1 MEESTEPTHRSEET
15 PNRWI
20 TSPKGRRW
28 LYGVALAVSALLA
41 FYGIITDESL
51 ALWGTLAAAVLS
63 LPVASA
69 NTPKTGKKKDEA
81 G

>member
-1 MEESTEPTHRSEET
+1 MTEDTTPNTHRADVT

-41 FYGIITDESL
+41 FYGLITDESL
-51 ALWGTLAAAVLS
+51 ALWGTLAASVLS
-63 LPVASA
+63 LPVAAA
-69 NTPKTGKKKDEA
+69 NVPKTDKHG

>member
-1 MEESTEPTHRSEET
+1 MEKNTHKADNAT

-20 TSPKGRRW
+20 TSPKGRKW
-28 LYGVALAVSALLA
+28 LYRVALAVSALLA
-41 FYGIITDESL
+41 FYGLLTDESL

-69 NTPKTGKKKDEA
+69 NTPKPDRKDGHDA
-81 G
+81 DA